1 MKPAKS
7 KAQERR
13 ELQQQME
20 NFLKHGGKVNAI
32 ESGISGRD
40 IGAYKLT
47 PVNLNEPRESRTLLT
62 DEVKA
67 IEARKS
73 KSHKSATAT
82 RPRRPKK
89 VLITDDFGEPLRWSW
104 TDDK

>member
-20 NFLKHGGKVNAI
+20 EFIKHGGKVDAI

-47 PVNLNEPRESRTLLT
+47 PVNLNEPRENRTLLT

-73 KSHKSATAT
+73 KNPKNTDKT
-82 RPRRPKK
+82 RAKRPKK

-104 TDDK
+104 TDK

>member
-1 MKPAKS
+1 VKPVKS

-13 ELQQQME
+13 ELQMQMDDY
-20 NFLKHGGKVNAI
+20 LKHGGKVNAI

-40 IGAYKLT
+40 IDAYKLT
-47 PVNLNEPRESRTLLT
+47 PVNFSEPRESRTLLNE
-62 DEVKA
+62 EVKA

-73 KSHKSATAT
+73 KSSKKPEAT
-82 RPRRPKK
+82 RTRRPKK

-104 TDDK
+104 TDK